1 MQHPRLT
8 PFDLALEPAAQ
19 TAFPA
24 IRSVLIKSGQDP
36 RDRDAFLMLGE
47 VVTLVRDLRP
57 DGGLGEG
64 IDQLT
69 ALVHHGYLY
78 WSAGSIRVEL
88 TPERLSQLLSHPAL
102 NANNEPA
109 HPPHYV
115 QIPERRIW
123 AQVISGQSHE
133 PLDGFFQYTAE
144 PGVRRVLGVFGMH
157 PERLGFSVV
166 EVTGPRPSALS
177 RLDGTPLFSPT
188 LPGADAAGLYSI
200 TGGEELLELGWRTG
214 EIASPVER

>member
-1 MQHPRLT
+1 MQHPRPT
-8 PFDLALEPAAQ
+8 PFDLALEPAVQ

-24 IRSVLIKSGQDP
+24 IRSALSTSGQDP
-36 RDRDAFLMLGE
+36 RHRDAFLMLGE

-57 DGGLGEG
+57 EGGLGEG

-88 TPERLSQLLSHPAL
+88 TSERLTQLLSHPAL
-102 NANNEPA
+102 SANDEPD

-115 QIPERRIW
+115 QIPERRVW

-144 PGVRRVLGVFGMH
+144 PGVRRLLGVFGMH

-188 LPGADAAGLYSI
+188 LPGADAAGLYTI
-200 TGGEELLELGWRTG
+200 TGGEELLELAWRTG
-214 EIASPVER
+214 EIASAVER